1 MLSLHWKKWSLVFG
15 VAAFAAGFAAPLS
28 AQSSDAILNAL
39 IKKGVLTQQEAD
51 DIRKDASSQ
60 AAPTPVAPAAHG
72 ISFADYVQSFRIFGD
87 IRLRYEDRTAR
98 QGADHIEMDR
108 FRYRLRFGSL
118 VQVSDDLSFGL
129 RFETNTNA
137 RSGNVNFGAG
147 NGSNPTTGPNGPF
160 SKDSSGLYVGQIY
173 VQYKPTSD
181 IVLTAG
187 RMPLPI
193 TSTSLVW
200 YQDESPEGLAEKFK
214 FTADNVELTTNLA
227 QFEYAGTGIHNNL
240 GSAVNTDPLL
250 MFAWQESAKI
260 KLADASVFNVSPVLY
275 NYVNTSQT
283 RNPSPFKGV
292 YKPGAETPPNN
303 LLVLEIPIDYTIV
316 VRGTPIKFFGDYA
329 HNFDAD
335 ARARKFG
342 RPDLND
348 QDNAFQIGAQYGDA
362 KKKGQWDARV
372 FYQETQIFA
381 VDTNLVDPDI
391 FDSRANLKGFVLQ
404 AHYAISNGA
413 QLGIT
418 LARGNPV
425 NSSVITSGSSGDTLA
440 QNVRWDNYSLAQFD
454 LIVKF

>member
-1 MLSLHWKKWSLVFG
+1 MLSLHWKKWSLALG
-15 VAAFAAGFAAPLS
+15 VAAAAAGFATPLS

-39 IKKGVLTQQEAD
+39 IKKGILTQQEAD

-60 AAPTPVAPAAHG
+60 TTPVATTPAAHG
-72 ISFADYVQSFRIFGD
+72 ITLADYVQSFKIFGD

-98 QGADHIEMDR
+98 QGDDHIELDR
-108 FRYRLRFGSL
+108 FRYRLRMGAL
-118 VQVSDDLSFGL
+118 AQVSDELSFGL

-181 IVLTAG
+181 ITITAG

-214 FTADNVELTTNLA
+214 FNTDQVEFTTNLA

-240 GSAVNTDPLL
+240 GSALNTNPLL
-250 MFAWQESAKI
+250 MFAWQESAKV
-260 KLADASVFNVSPVLY
+260 KLPDNASLTISPVLY

-283 RNPSPFKGV
+283 QNPSPFKGV

-303 LLVLEIPIDYTIV
+303 LLVLEVPIDYTIMFQ
-316 VRGTPIKFFGDYA
+316 GTPVKFFGDYA

-342 RPDLND
+342 RPDLAN
-348 QDNAFQIGAQYGDA
+348 QDNAFQLGVQYGDA
-362 KKKGQWDARV
+362 KKKGQWDARA

-391 FDSRANLKGFVLQ
+391 FDSRANLKGLILQ
-404 AHYAISNGA
+404 AHYAIANGA
-413 QLGIT
+413 QVGVT
-418 LARGNPV
+418 LARGTPV
-425 NSSVITSGSSGDTLA
+425 DSSVITPGSSGDTLA

-454 LIVKF
+454 LVVKF